1 MANKKTIWLSTV
13 VLVLLLAAIAIIVFT
28 FSKRG
33 NQPNL
38 ADGDINN
45 SNNAS
50 STSEQNSTTSQEYYT
65 NKDGA
70 QWTISDKA
78 DFTVSSSRD
87 AEIKFW
93 EGQINPLK
101 VHPGQTQNMRIVVS
115 SESGIKSLTAEI
127 ETDNGINKVE
137 LKKTGTVA
145 AKDLNINIGR
155 YAVDD
160 NNELALLSDSEALAY
175 LNSLDKKSPNSFLA
189 SNVSAAAGEKEV
201 WEASWL
207 VKDTSVREYITTF
220 IARDGAGHENRMVLA
235 WSDPCTNAAGQNWTG
250 TGSSTLGVDCTLT
263 STYGVEQGNISIATG
278 TTMTLSPGSNFVFNP
293 GNKITFDGG
302 QILLSGGSIRKT
314 FLWAYD
320 YDVDGYAPTDG
331 RQYGDSNP
339 GSGWRRQLGLASST
353 NDCYDSNSNA
363 HPGQTTYYSTNR
375 GDGSFDYDCSQ
386 TTEISTYIARC
397 VEAPT
402 YIDPPKLFERW
413 IYEFNDSLYGPVHC
427 SANVDCEDVGSTGD
441 LCVSGGI
448 CVFKAIT
455 NYQTCLSVY
464 LTSAD
469 CGTTVNVVK
478 RMPGYPGDTG
488 FHLCDDNICEGVYYP
503 TPIYDKSETI
513 KCR

>member
-38 ADGDINN
+38 ANRDIKNT
-45 SNNAS
+45 NNAS

-115 SESGIKSLTAEI
+115 SQSGIKSLTAEI

-145 AKDLNINIGR
+145 AKDLNINVGR

-160 NNELALLSDSEALAY
+160 NNELAILSDSEALAY
-175 LNSLDKKSPNSFLA
+175 LDSLDEKSPNSFLA
-189 SNVSAAAGEKEV
+189 SNVSAATGEKEV

-235 WSDPCTNAAGQNWTG
+235 WSDPCTNIAGENWAS
-250 TGSSTLGVDCTLT
+250 TGSAVLGRDCTLS
-263 STYGVEQGNISIATG
+263 STYGVEQGDISIANDKTII
-278 TTMTLSPGSNFVFNP
+278 LDPGSTLVFNP

-302 QILLSGGSIRKT
+302 RILLEGGSIRKT
-314 FLWAYD
+314 FLWALD
-320 YDVDGYAPTDG
+320 NDGDGYAPSDARQANDNMPG
-331 RQYGDSNP
+331 GNYRRQYT
-339 GSGWRRQLGLASST
+339 LASST
-353 NDCYDSNSNA
+353 NDCYDSNANSK
-363 HPGQTTYYSTNR
+363 PGQTTYFTTNR

-386 TTEISTYIARC
+386 TTEISTYIAKC
-397 VEAPT
+397 QDAPA
-402 YIDPPKLFERW
+402 YIDEPKLADRW
-413 IYEFNDSLYGPVHC
+413 MWEFNDSLYGPIRC
-427 SANVDCEDVGSTGD
+427 NDNIDCEDYGSSGD
-441 LCVSGGI
+441 LCVTGG
-448 CVFKAIT
+448 CAFKAIT
-455 NYQTCLSVY
+455 NRQTCTTLP

-478 RMPGYPGDTG
+478 RVPGYPGEVG
-488 FHLCDDNICEGVYYP
+488 FQLCPDDICSTYMP
-503 TPIYDKSETI
+503 TPIFDKSETI